1 MKKRLRK
8 IINVFNGHI
17 FVFHTL
23 LFILIPWLNA
33 EVNAEAKN
41 ISSINCNIQETPCT
55 LLLSG
60 REVTLDIQPK
70 PVRAMNDLTFQV
82 KITGEQ
88 ISSPPYIELG
98 MPGMRMGPNRVVLKE
113 VAPGTYKGAGIIVR
127 CPSGRRT
134 WSATVTFPDLG
145 EATFI
150 FNVIY

>member
-8 IINVFNGHI
+8 IINVFKGHI

-70 PVRAMNDLTFQV
+70 PIRAMNDLTFQV

-88 ISSPPYIELG
+88 VSSPPHIDLG
-98 MPGMRMGPNRVVLKE
+98 MPGMRMGPNRVVLRE
-113 VAPGTYKGAGIIVR
+113 TAPNIYEGAGVIVR

-134 WSATVTFPDLG
+134 WSATVTFHDLG

-150 FNVIY
+150 FDVIY